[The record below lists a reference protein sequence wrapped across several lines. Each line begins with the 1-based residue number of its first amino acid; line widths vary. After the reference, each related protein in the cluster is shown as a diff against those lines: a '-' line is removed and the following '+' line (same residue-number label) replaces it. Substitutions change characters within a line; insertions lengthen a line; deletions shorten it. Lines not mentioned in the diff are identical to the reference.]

1 MKFSSILVIS
11 FLLVGTCLGRQR
23 KGSLDNEDKGNGQE
37 RDGKS
42 TYLSFTYMKCY
53 FTFAYR

>member
-23 KGSLDNEDKGNGQE
+23 KGSLKNEDKGNGQE

-42 TYLSFTYMKCY
+42 TYLSF
-53 FTFAYR
+53 AI